1 MAVKDLIIYL
11 TNESSSII
19 IIIQN
24 EEIEILLF
32 IDKIYQIIKSA
43 NI

>member
-11 TNESSSII
+11 TNESSSI

-32 IDKIYQIIKSA
+32 IDKIYQIIKNA